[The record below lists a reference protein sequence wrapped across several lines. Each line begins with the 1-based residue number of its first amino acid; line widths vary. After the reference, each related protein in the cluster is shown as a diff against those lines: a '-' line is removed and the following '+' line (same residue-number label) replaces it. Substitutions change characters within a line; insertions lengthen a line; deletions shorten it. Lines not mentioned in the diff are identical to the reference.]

1 MEKDLNAKLEAA
13 GKKKTAPTKID
24 ARLVG
29 NIAPYAGLVLVVV
42 VFSILTK
49 GALLSGS
56 NLQAMSSTVILTAMC
71 AIGAVFVFGAGYF
84 DMSIGGAVCLAAV
97 LGAQAMIATGS
108 FFVGFVVVLAVSIL
122 LALLKSVLA
131 AYVNVPFFIF
141 TIILASIFSALVLV
155 LMGSETVIYL
165 RDAVKPMREFNFT
178 EMSVISVVVLAAF
191 FIFCVVMF
199 KFTPLGLKAKN
210 MGGNIISAKQSGID
224 TVKTTVKVFIMSA
237 LGVALAAFLLLLRT
251 RTASASTAGTVGTDV
266 MVALVL
272 GGMPLSGGPR
282 SKISAG
288 LVGAVTIT
296 VLNSGLAIM
305 GLTTGQIQ
313 ITRGLVFI
321 VVVLVSSLSY
331 RGKLLPR

>member
-1 MEKDLNAKLEAA
+1 MEQKLESKTEKAA
-13 GKKKTAPTKID
+13 PKKLD

-29 NIAPYAGLVLVVV
+29 NLAPIAGLVLVIII
-42 VFSILTK
+42 FSILTK
-49 GALLSGS
+49 GALLSSG
-56 NLQAMSSTVILTAMC
+56 NLQAMASAVITTAMC
-71 AIGAVFVFGAGYF
+71 TIGAVFVFGAGYF
-84 DMSIGGAVCLAAV
+84 DMSMGGSLCMAAV
-97 LGAQAMIATGS
+97 LGCKAMISTGS
-108 FFVGFVVVLAVSIL
+108 FLVGFVVILAVSIV
-122 LALLKSVLA
+122 LAVLKGLLA

-141 TIILASIFSALVLV
+141 TIILASIFSAVVLV
-155 LMGSETVIYL
+155 ILGNETIISL
-165 RDAVKPMREFNFT
+165 SNAVKPLRSFSFSEI
-178 EMSVISVVVLAAF
+178 SVISVIVLALF
-191 FIFCVVMF
+191 FGFCVVAF
-199 KFTPLGLKAKN
+199 NYTPLGIKAKN
-210 MGGNIISAKQSGID
+210 MGGNIISARQSGID
-224 TVKTTVKVFIMSA
+224 TVRTTLTVFLMGA
-237 LGVALAAFLLLLRT
+237 LGVALAAFILLLRT
-251 RTASASTAGTVGTDV
+251 RTAGASTGSTVGTDV

-288 LVGAVTIT
+288 LIGALTIT